1 MEQTHES
8 EADTFIAE
16 PDQQPSLPPVA
27 EPVATVPR
35 STMNYMLIAII
46 FFALGLII
54 GVFFMDR
61 QVQLN
66 QDENRAL
73 IAQAVEA
80 AVAAAGGGQGD
91 TAAAPQLNPSQ
102 RYTVD
107 TAGNPSRGSATAPVT
122 VIEFSDFRCSF
133 CKRFHD
139 TTFDP
144 LLEQFG
150 DQIQFVVRD
159 YPIFGQASYEA
170 ALAAEC
176 AHDQGKYWEYYD
188 SLFADQTTLT
198 RDGFLARAETLG
210 LDVATFTTCFDDETH
225 LQEIVADYQAGE
237 ALGVGGTPTFF
248 VNGRPL
254 VGAQPIDAFINLIEE
269 ELAAAN
275 GGTESSS

>member
-1 MEQTHES
+1 MEQTHDS
-8 EADTFIAE
+8 DTFINE
-16 PDQQPSLPPVA
+16 SPDPRKPKETSDIPA

-35 STMNYMLIAII
+35 STFNYLLIAVV
-46 FFALGLII
+46 FFALGLAI
-54 GVFFMDR
+54 GVFYMDSR
-61 QVQLN
+61 AQEN
-66 QDENRAL
+66 QAENREL

-80 AVAAAGGGQGD
+80 AVAASGGGAQAE
-91 TAAAPQLNPSQ
+91 TATLNPSQ
-102 RYTVD
+102 RYTVEV
-107 TAGNPSRGSATAPVT
+107 ANNPSRGPADAPVT

-150 DQIQFVVRD
+150 DEVQFVVRD
-159 YPIFGQASYEA
+159 FPIFGQASYEA
-170 ALAAEC
+170 ALASEC

-188 SLFADQTTLT
+188 SLFADQTTFT
-198 RDGFLARAETLG
+198 RDGFLARAEALE
-210 LDVATFTTCFDDETH
+210 LDIPAFTTCFDDQTH

-254 VGAQPIDAFINLIEE
+254 VGAQPIEAFVSVIQE
-269 ELAAAN
+269 ELGAATSN
-275 GGTESSS
+275 TGES

>member
-1 MEQTHES
+1 VEQTHDS
-8 EADTFIAE
+8 DTFISESQE
-16 PDQQPSLPPVA
+16 PKEPKETLVIPA

-35 STMNYMLIAII
+35 STFNYLLIAVV
-46 FFALGLII
+46 FFALGVAI

-61 QVQLN
+61 RIQEN
-66 QDENRAL
+66 QAENREL
-73 IAQAVEA
+73 ITQAVEA
-80 AVAAAGGGQGD
+80 AVAAAGGSQAE
-91 TAAAPQLNPSQ
+91 TAGLNPSQ

-107 TAGNPSRGSATAPVT
+107 TASNPSRGSADAPVT

-144 LLEQFG
+144 LLEQYG
-150 DQIQFVVRD
+150 DQVQFVVRD
-159 YPIFGQASYEA
+159 FPIFGQASYEA

-176 AHDQGKYWEYYD
+176 ADDQGKYWEYYD
-188 SLFADQTTLT
+188 SLFADQTTFT
-198 RDGFLARAETLG
+198 RDDFLARAETLG
-210 LDVATFTTCFDDETH
+210 LDVDTFTTCFDDETH

-254 VGAQPIDAFINLIEE
+254 VGAQPIDAFISVIEE

-275 GGTESSS
+275 GSTDES